1 MMPLRPPVEEETP
14 SPFAPLG
21 VFDEMS
27 RGISFSCKI
36 KIDTLKYICG
46 ASFHIFYGSMHALKC
61 FDALN

>member
-1 MMPLRPPVEEETP
+1 MPLRPPVEEETP

-21 VFDEMS
+21 
-27 RGISFSCKI
+27 KI

-46 ASFHIFYGSMHALKC
+46 ASFHIFFYGSMHALKC